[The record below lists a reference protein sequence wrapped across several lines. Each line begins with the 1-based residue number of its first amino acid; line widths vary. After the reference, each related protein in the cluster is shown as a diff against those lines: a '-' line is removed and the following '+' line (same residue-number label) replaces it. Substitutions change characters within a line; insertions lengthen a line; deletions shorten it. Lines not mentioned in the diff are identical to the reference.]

1 MNTSISIN
9 SANRICR
16 AEEVENPALLQALV
30 ACANE
35 ASAPVC
41 ATVATTFLPAT
52 LQQDIT
58 ESYVLAFAIPSN
70 EDIDWNAQAIDALI
84 PHNEVDFELRQAT
97 TLILLGDGPI
107 AFEPSVAYQPLFGT
121 DGSLFV
127 LFLHRDRAIFVRYG
141 WNERL
146 HCTLDTLDAA
156 AGNNHRHDEETAAR
170 SIVVMRSPVGGAA
183 DGIAVVP
190 AAYFEVESDGSLSQY
205 SASARA
211 RSKPKL
217 FAKRFP
223 DLCAQGDGAV

>member
-16 AEEVENPALLQALV
+16 AEEVDDPALLQALV
-30 ACANE
+30 TCANQ

-52 LQQDIT
+52 LRQKIE
-58 ESYVLAFAIPSN
+58 ESYVLAFAIPSD
-70 EDIDWNAQAIDALI
+70 EDIDWNAQAIYALI

-127 LFLHRDRAIFVRYG
+127 LFLHRNRAILVHYG
-141 WNERL
+141 WNERF
-146 HCTLDTLDAA
+146 HCTLDTLDAS
-156 AGNNHRHDEETAAR
+156 AGDNHRHDEEMAAR

-183 DGIAVVP
+183 DGIALVP
-190 AAYFEVESDGSLSQY
+190 AAYFEAECDGSLSQY

-211 RSKPKL
+211 RSRPEL
-217 FAKRFP
+217 FAERFP
-223 DLCAQGDGAV
+223 DLCGQRDGAL